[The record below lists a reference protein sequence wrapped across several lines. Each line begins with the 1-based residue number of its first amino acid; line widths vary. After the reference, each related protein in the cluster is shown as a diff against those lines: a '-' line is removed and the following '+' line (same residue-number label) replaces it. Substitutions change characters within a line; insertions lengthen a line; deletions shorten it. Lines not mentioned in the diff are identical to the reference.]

1 MSLEC
6 TFILF
11 TGLLAISASAQSVVS
26 DDTTVSDTIR
36 IVEHEQ
42 VNITTSMNKKQIA
55 AYKRLKRNVRV
66 AMPYAKLSSY
76 KLKTMEDHLN
86 TLKKRRA
93 KKKYIKACEKNIK
106 ELFTDNLKN
115 LTRDQGKILMK
126 LIHRETGST
135 TWNIMK
141 KYRGGMEAILWQS
154 FGALYGHNL
163 KVEFDPVIDYQ
174 IDAIVRQKALD

>member
-1 MSLEC
+1 MSPTCIFSLV
-6 TFILF
+6 I
-11 TGLLAISASAQSVVS
+11 GLLAISAKAQSIAPS
-26 DDTTVSDTIR
+26 DTISSDTIR
-36 IVEHEQ
+36 VVQHKQ

-55 AYKRLKRNVRV
+55 AYQRLKRNVRV
-66 AMPYAKLSSY
+66 AMPYAKLSAY

-86 TLKKRRA
+86 TLKKRKA
-93 KKKYIKACEKNIK
+93 KKRYIKACEKNIK
-106 ELFTDNLKN
+106 NLFTDNLKN

-154 FGALYGHNL
+154 FGALYGHNM

-174 IDAIVRQKALD
+174 IDAIVRLEALD

>member
-1 MSLEC
+1 MSCKYLC
-6 TFILF
+6 SLIFCLV
-11 TGLLAISASAQSVVS
+11 AISASAQSVVTS
-26 DDTTVSDTIR
+26 DTITSDTIR
-36 IVEHEQ
+36 VVQHKL

-55 AYKRLKRNVRV
+55 VYQRLKRNVRV
-66 AMPYAKLSSY
+66 AMPYAKLSAY

-86 TLKKRRA
+86 TLKKRKA

-106 ELFTDNLKN
+106 DLFTDNLKN

-174 IDAIVRQKALD
+174 IDAIVRQEALD